1 MQNNKPKLYN
11 PRTFDKPSLN
21 RQVRKTELTRITHEN
36 QAILMRLQS
45 KTATY
50 SVSGWEVDFK
60 RKEKMK
66 ENMMEHPYEIGVGAS
81 RSRALLTSANLD
93 PADPA
98 YRSVPR
104 VQTAHSGIR
113 TKSYNSL

>member
-1 MQNNKPKLYN
+1 
-11 PRTFDKPSLN
+11 
-21 RQVRKTELTRITHEN
+21 
-36 QAILMRLQS
+36 
-45 KTATY
+45 
-50 SVSGWEVDFK
+50 
-60 RKEKMK
+60 
-66 ENMMEHPYEIGVGAS
+66 MEHPYEIGCGAS

-113 TKSYNSL
+113 VKSYNSLQTTGYGGGRGHSANPRAH